1 MPNIYDLW
9 QGPQGS
15 NRGPQGVIGVTGD
28 NMGPLVRSH
37 DDYRHPRSC
46 LLPPV
51 SWYVRILKIYGQI
64 YGPNLSGHK
73 SDPVPKMAI
82 SYTLWT
88 SASNILKSEP
98 SCTSHKPRAS
108 LQSWQVW
115 WGLVHRKCPHAATQS
130 YACWLVHWNQA
141 CIAVLVLTLCI
152 RCRRCTNSYR
162 CLWCNMPARI
172 RLMNWKHEAN
182 CVSYLESCG
191 LVWVMAVTTEMLSP
205 VTCWIVN
212 SEDRRQID

>member
-1 MPNIYDLW
+1 MTGATGLQW
-9 QGPQGS
+9 
-15 NRGPQGVIGVTGD
+15 RPQGVTGVTGD
-28 NMGPLVRSH
+28 NRRPLVRSH

-98 SCTSHKPRAS
+98 SCTSHKPRVS

-115 WGLVHRKCPHAATQS
+115 WGLVHWKCPHAATQS
-130 YACWLVHWNQA
+130 HVSWALK
-141 CIAVLVLTLCI
+141 VLLESPIT
-152 RCRRCTNSYR
+152 
-162 CLWCNMPARI
+162 
-172 RLMNWKHEAN
+172 WKHPER
-182 CVSYLESCG
+182 
-191 LVWVMAVTTEMLSP
+191 P
-205 VTCWIVN
+205 
-212 SEDRRQID
+212 

>member
-1 MPNIYDLW
+1 MQNIYDLW

-115 WGLVHRKCPHAATQS
+115 WGLVHWKCPHAATQS
-130 YACWLVHWNQA
+130 YEYNKIV
-141 CIAVLVLTLCI
+141 CIIWIDLKK
-152 RCRRCTNSYR
+152 
-162 CLWCNMPARI
+162 RI
-172 RLMNWKHEAN
+172 NWYN
-182 CVSYLESCG
+182 FYC
-191 LVWVMAVTTEMLSP
+191 
-205 VTCWIVN
+205 
-212 SEDRRQID
+212 